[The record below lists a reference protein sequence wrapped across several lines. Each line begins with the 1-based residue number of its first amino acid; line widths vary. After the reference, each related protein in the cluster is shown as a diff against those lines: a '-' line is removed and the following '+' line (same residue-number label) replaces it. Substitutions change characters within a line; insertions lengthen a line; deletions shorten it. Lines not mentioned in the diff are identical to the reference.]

1 MIIIRNNF
9 NKIKGNLSLAIG
21 NFDGV
26 HKGHKFILSKLR
38 NYKKT
43 SNDKIGVLTFSPHP
57 VKIIKPKEWKKNL
70 IRFRT
75 KFYLLKKEKIDYLLN
90 IRFDLNM
97 SQLPA
102 ETFIEKY
109 LIGLLKV
116 KNILVGEDFRFGK
129 NREGNISLLNDHHNL
144 GKFNLKFLKKI
155 GVEKPFSSSM
165 ARKYLLS
172 GNIEKTNYIL
182 GYNWEVTGK
191 VVRGKAKGRELG
203 FPTANIEYLYQIAP
217 SNGIYACLVKVGND
231 KKWQM
236 AAISTGTRPQYK
248 GEEKI
253 LEAHILD
260 FTGNLYEK
268 RLKVAFVKKIR
279 NEEVF
284 DSEEGLIKQMQA
296 DCTLIRKF
304 LINYKR

>member
-57 VKIIKPKEWKKNL
+57 VKVIKPNEWKKDL

-75 KFYLLKKEKIDYLLN
+75 KFYLLKEENIDYLFSV
-90 IRFDLNM
+90 RFNLDM

-102 ETFIEKY
+102 EIFIEKY
-109 LIGLLKV
+109 LIDLLKV
-116 KNILVGEDFRFGK
+116 KNILVGEDFRFGR
-129 NREGNISLLNDHHNL
+129 NREGNVKMLNEYHNL
-144 GKFNLKFLKKI
+144 GKFNFKFLKKI

-165 ARKYLLS
+165 ARKHLLS

-191 VVRGKAKGRELG
+191 VVKGKAKGRELG
-203 FPTANIEYLYQIAP
+203 FPTANIKYLHQIAP

-231 KKWQM
+231 REWRM

-260 FTGNLYEK
+260 FTGNLYQK
-268 RLKVAFVKKIR
+268 RLRVAFIKKIR
-279 NEEVF
+279 NEEIF
-284 DSEEGLIKQMQA
+284 DSEVGLIKQMQV
-296 DCTLIRKF
+296 DCKLIKNF
-304 LINYKR
+304 LINYK